1 MNLVGWIVLA
11 ALVIDYVLG
20 LVATVLNLRALD
32 PILPADFA
40 DSYDE
45 DEYRRSQLYTR
56 EKSRLGLVS
65 DTAGLVALLGFW
77 FVGGFEVV
85 DQLARSLGYG
95 EIVTGIIFILSLVI
109 LQSILG
115 LPFSIYRTFIL
126 EKRFEF
132 NKTTAATF
140 VADLVKSLTLGAVIG
155 VPLLAIV
162 LAIFVYGGPLAWLY
176 CWIVLVLFMLVM
188 QYLAPTLIMPLFNKF
203 ETLEDG
209 PLRTAI
215 LGYAEGAEF
224 PLNNVFRMDGSK
236 RSAKSNAFFTGF
248 GKNKRVVLFDTL
260 IEQHEPDEI
269 VAIVAHE
276 VGHYKKRHIIQGML
290 VSVAHSGLMLYL
302 LSLVLSSSELYEAFF
317 VTHPSIHTGFVFFGL
332 LFSPVEML
340 LSIGMNAWSRRN
352 EFEAD
357 RFAISTTGGSSALVK
372 AMKKLSTS
380 NLANLT
386 PHPLY
391 VRLYYSHPP
400 MIERIGAMMSYGR

>member
-1 MNLVGWIVLA
+1 MNVVGWIVLA
-11 ALVIDYVLG
+11 ALVVDYMLG
-20 LVATVLNLRALD
+20 LAATVLNLRALD
-32 PILPADFA
+32 PSLPAGFTDA
-40 DSYDE
+40 YDE
-45 DEYRRSQLYTR
+45 KEYRRSQFYTR
-56 EKSRLGLVS
+56 EKSRLSLVS
-65 DTAGLVALLGFW
+65 DTLGLAALVGFW
-77 FVGGFEVV
+77 FAGGFELA
-85 DQLARSLGYG
+85 DRLARGLGYG
-95 EIVTGIIFILSLVI
+95 EIVTGILFILGLVLI
-109 LQSILG
+109 QSVLG
-115 LPFSIYRTFIL
+115 LPFSIYRTFVL

-140 VADLVKSLTLGAVIG
+140 VADLVKSLALGAVIG

-162 LAIFVYGGPLAWLY
+162 LAIFVHGGPAAWFY
-176 CWIVLVLFMLVM
+176 CWIVLVAFMLVM

-203 ETLEDG
+203 EALQAG
-209 PLRTAI
+209 PLRTSI
-215 LGYAEGAEF
+215 LDYADSAGF
-224 PLNNVFRMDGSK
+224 PLKNVFVMDGSK
-236 RSAKSNAFFTGF
+236 RSAKSNAFFTGL
-248 GKNKRVVLFDTL
+248 GKHKRVVLFDTL

-302 LSLVLSSSELYEAFF
+302 LSLVLSSSQLYEAFF
-317 VTHPSIHTGFVFFGL
+317 VTHAAIYTGFVFFGL
-332 LFSPVEML
+332 LFSPIEML

-357 RFAISTTGGSSALVK
+357 RFAISTTGGSAALVK

-400 MIERIGAMMSYGR
+400 IIERIEAMTDQ

>member
-1 MNLVGWIVLA
+1 
-11 ALVIDYVLG
+11 
-20 LVATVLNLRALD
+20 
-32 PILPADFA
+32 
-40 DSYDE
+40 
-45 DEYRRSQLYTR
+45 
-56 EKSRLGLVS
+56 
-65 DTAGLVALLGFW
+65 
-77 FVGGFEVV
+77 
-85 DQLARSLGYG
+85 
-95 EIVTGIIFILSLVI
+95 VTGILFILSLVF

-132 NKTTAATF
+132 NQTTPATF
-140 VADLVKSLTLGAVIG
+140 IADRLKSLALGAVIG
-155 VPLLAIV
+155 VPLLAAI
-162 LAIFVYGGPLAWLY
+162 LAFFVYGGPLAWLY

-215 LGYAEGAEF
+215 LGYADRAEF
-224 PLNNVFRMDGSK
+224 PLQNVFRMDGSK

-302 LSLVLSSSELYEAFF
+302 LSLVLSSTPLYDAFF
-317 VTHPSIHTGFVFFGL
+317 VTQSSVYTGLIFFGL
-332 LFSPVEML
+332 LFSPAEML

-357 RFAISTTGGSSALVK
+357 RFAATTTGRWEVLARAL
-372 AMKKLSTS
+372 KKLSTS

-391 VRLYYSHPP
+391 VFLFYSHPP
-400 MIERIGAMMSYGR
+400 MIERIGAMVGKEVPSATCQRAGPG